1 MFIGIAG
8 PMCAGKR
15 TIADYL
21 IAQHGFSRLR
31 LRHVHT
37 TSAGNNN
44 RDALAA
50 VETPGTTAPGDDHDK
65 AVNGLSNGV
74 KDLAVNGDGKG
85 DVWFESMVEMTEFVT
100 KRWREHFV
108 TVDIWTQEDLE
119 VVAKRPFFL
128 LISVDA
134 PITVRWN
141 RFNKRSQ
148 HAFPSK
154 AHVIDV

>member
-8 PMCAGKR
+8 PICAGKR
-15 TIADYL
+15 TIAEYL
-21 IAQHGFSRLR
+21 IAQHGFSRLH
-31 LRHVHT
+31 LRHPHT

-44 RDALAA
+44 DDAPGGA
-50 VETPGTTAPGDDHDK
+50 ETPDTTSPDEDQDPATS
-65 AVNGLSNGV
+65 AVSGGIKN
-74 KDLAVNGDGKG
+74 LAVNGDGTG

-100 KRWREHFV
+100 KRWRDHFV

-119 VVAKRPFFL
+119 VIAKRPFFL

-148 HAFPSK
+148 HASPSK
-154 AHVIDV
+154 PNVADV

>member
-8 PMCAGKR
+8 PICAGKR

-21 IAQHGFSRLR
+21 IAQHGFSRLH

-44 RDALAA
+44 DDDALGG
-50 VETPGTTAPGDDHDK
+50 VETPGTTPPDEDE
-65 AVNGLSNGV
+65 AVSGVSNGIEN
-74 KDLAVNGDGKG
+74 LAVNGHGTG

-100 KRWREHFV
+100 KRWRDHFV

-134 PITVRWN
+134 PITIRWN
-141 RFNKRSQ
+141 RFTQRSQ
-148 HAFPSK
+148 HASPSK
-154 AHVIDV
+154 PNGADV